1 MVGGRLAAA
10 ALAFGLAVCGAALP
24 AAAPAPEAHD
34 GTAPALPARTIGG
47 PAPALPYSAQDPPAA
62 PSSPPPAPR
71 GPAALRRAPDPTPH
85 PSPPSKKGL
94 QVQMVEDALELGI
107 HHAALNVQLGHL
119 ATLEPGPDDPARTAG
134 GEGFHL
140 RADALRAL
148 DAQVRPLSEAGVV
161 VHLVLLAR
169 ATGDAR
175 DELVLHGD
183 HDPAAPNRLSAFA
196 VDSARGRAFLEAS
209 VGLLAERYRPGSEHG
224 TVWGWIVGNEVNS
237 HWWWSN
243 LGRADLERV
252 ADQYERA
259 VRLVHGAVTREV
271 AAARVYL
278 SLEHHWG
285 IRYPAGAPDQALAGR
300 DLLERFAALARER
313 GEFAWH
319 VAFHPYP
326 EDLFDC
332 RTWEDTTAPL
342 TPDAPR
348 VTFRNLEVLTD
359 FLEREE
365 LLLDGEPRR
374 VILSE
379 QGFHC
384 RDDEDGERD
393 QAAAYAYAWVRTNA
407 LEGVD
412 AFLLH
417 RHVDHAHEGG
427 LRLGLWTRRE
437 GSVATPDRRR
447 RIWEVMRAC
456 GGPGETAALEF
467 ALPVVGVASWD
478 EVLTRPVRAGS
489 AAGRSGE

>member
-10 ALAFGLAVCGAALP
+10 ALTLGLAVSGAALP
-24 AAAPAPEAHD
+24 APAPLPRAGAGPTMALARGAQ
-34 GTAPALPARTIGG
+34 GT
-47 PAPALPYSAQDPPAA
+47 
-62 PSSPPPAPR
+62 PPAPSA
-71 GPAALRRAPDPTPH
+71 PASAADLRTPDLTPH
-85 PSPPSKKGL
+85 PLPPSKKGL
-94 QVQMVEDALELGI
+94 QVQLVEDALELGI
-107 HHAALNVQLGHL
+107 HHAALNAQLGHL
-119 ATLEPGPDDPARTAG
+119 ATLAPAPGDLARTVRGETFHFHAG
-134 GEGFHL
+134 
-140 RADALRAL
+140 ALAGL

-175 DELVLHGD
+175 DGFVLHGE

-196 VDSARGRAFLEAS
+196 VDTPRGRAFLEAAT
-209 VGLLAERYRPGSEHG
+209 GLLAERYRPGSEHG

-237 HWWWSN
+237 HWWWAN

-252 ADQYERA
+252 ADQHERA
-259 VRLVHGAVTREV
+259 VRLVHGAVTGEV

-285 IRYPAGAPDQALAGR
+285 VRYPAAAPDQAVPGR

-313 GEFAWH
+313 GDFPWH
-319 VAFHPYP
+319 VAYHPYP

-332 RTWEDTTAPL
+332 RTWEDTSAPL
-342 TPDAPR
+342 AHDAPR
-348 VTFRNLEVLTD
+348 ITFRNLEVLTG

-384 RDDEDGERD
+384 RDDPDGERD
-393 QAAAYAYAWVRTNA
+393 QAAAYAYAWKRVSA

-427 LRLGLWTRRE
+427 LRLGLWTRRD
-437 GSVATPDRRR
+437 GSVATPERRR
-447 RIWEVMRAC
+447 RMWEVMRAC
-456 GGPGETAALEF
+456 GGPEEAAALEF
-467 ALPVVGVASWD
+467 ALAVVGVTSWD
-478 EVLTRPVRAGS
+478 EVLPQPVRAEPAS
-489 AAGRSGE
+489 GRSGR